1 MMTEKNDLFETIR
14 EHLKNNTDF
23 HTMRIE
29 LWQRFGGRCATLV
42 LDCCK
47 FTRITQ
53 EAGIVHYL
61 VCLLKLNDLIKP
73 IFEKHGCCS
82 YRCEEDNIYAEFK
95 TPDQALAASLEANQ
109 AVKSAMLML
118 NDNEPFQ
125 ICIGIGYGD
134 VLCTQN
140 NGVFGDEMNL
150 ASKLGEDIA
159 GGEEILLT
167 EAAYA
172 SIDHKS
178 KNEFKRKTTIVS
190 NVPISYYS
198 LNSNTLANQ
207 V

>member
-1 MMTEKNDLFETIR
+1 M
-14 EHLKNNTDF
+14 
-23 HTMRIE
+23 
-29 LWQRFGGRCATLV
+29 LV

-53 EAGIVHYL
+53 EAGIFHYL
-61 VCLLKLNDLIKP
+61 VSLLKRNDMIKP
-73 IFEKHGCCS
+73 IFEKHGCLSCRS
-82 YRCEEDNIYAEFK
+82 EEDNICAELK

-109 AVKSAMLML
+109 AVKSAKLMR
-118 NDNEPFQ
+118 NDHEPFQ

-159 GGEEILLT
+159 AGEEILLT

-172 SIDHKS
+172 AIDHKY
-178 KNEFKRKTTIVS
+178 KNGYKRKSITISSVT
-190 NVPISYYS
+190 ISCYS
-198 LNSNTLANQ
+198 LKLNRLTSNQ
-207 V
+207 